1 MKTFATNG
9 TGSQQT
15 LTELDS
21 EKIPVYDTLE
31 DAESDLANLAENQII
46 ATHDTGS
53 ELSAPVDVVQSGNMH
68 AVTSNAVAESLSY
81 STTEQATGGK
91 WINGKPIYRKV
102 FKFTTQCTHL
112 TEFSLPYANN
122 LIQCYLC
129 TPENAY
135 FSCSPYV
142 YPVNT
147 RGQSNFAIKCTWT
160 NDTNWQS
167 SEGFLLV
174 EYTKSTD

>member
-21 EKIPVYDTLE
+21 EKIPVYEDLA

-68 AVTSNAVAESLSY
+68 AVTSNAVAGIFGNAIDNTKFAL
-81 STTEQATGGK
+81 STTGGT
-91 WINGKPIYRKV
+91 NV
-102 FKFTTQCTHL
+102 TAQCTGL
-112 TEFSLPYANN
+112 LYVQFEKADASTTMIYEDDTVLFGSDLYISGLAYYISFTI
-122 LIQCYLC
+122 LIRKGHQYKWLQ
-129 TPENAY
+129 AG
-135 FSCSPYV
+135 
-142 YPVNT
+142 VNSI
-147 RGQSNFAIKCTWT
+147 RVQNFIPFF
-160 NDTNWQS
+160 D
-167 SEGFLLV
+167 
-174 EYTKSTD
+174 